1 MLLVAEVLG
10 VKPHDEAVDAFA
22 LIEGAMNAMDIKSM
36 LPSLAHHV
44 EIAEVDKELN
54 RGDQILVRTAGRNEV
69 FHHGIFIGRLPGVLE
84 DKNLVVDF
92 WGPPKEGKHGARI
105 RLRTLTEFITMPR
118 QRAAQ
123 LAVMRWKRD
132 TQDLREFT
140 ATLALTLHKDLKD
153 CSGLYHLLNSNCSH
167 FATWCRTLRAMDPP
181 THEQVAKMQNC
192 YWDVLEENA
201 ELKTS
206 VLEKDEIIARL
217 RRQLNTANHKS
228 LMFFA
233 GQSMQGA
240 VGVTLAM
247 QTIPAGLW
255 RPRARSAR

>member
-1 MLLVAEVLG
+1 MLL
-10 VKPHDEAVDAFA
+10 KPHDESVDAFA
-22 LIEGAMNAMDIKSM
+22 LIEGAMNAMDMKSM
-36 LPSLAHHV
+36 LPSLAHPV

-54 RGDQILVRTAGRNEV
+54 RGDQILVRTAGRKEV
-69 FHHGIFIGRLPGVLE
+69 FHHGVFIGRLPGVLE

-167 FATWCRTLRAMDPP
+167 FATWCRTLSPD
-181 THEQVAKMQNC
+181 
-192 YWDVLEENA
+192 
-201 ELKTS
+201 
-206 VLEKDEIIARL
+206 
-217 RRQLNTANHKS
+217 
-228 LMFFA
+228 
-233 GQSMQGA
+233 
-240 VGVTLAM
+240 
-247 QTIPAGLW
+247 
-255 RPRARSAR
+255 

>member
-36 LPSLAHHV
+36 LPSLAHPV
-44 EIAEVDKELN
+44 EKAEVDKELN

-167 FATWCRTLRAMDPP
+167 FATWCRTLR
-181 THEQVAKMQNC
+181 
-192 YWDVLEENA
+192 LEVDHLTKISTMTE
-201 ELKTS
+201 
-206 VLEKDEIIARL
+206 
-217 RRQLNTANHKS
+217 S
-228 LMFFA
+228 LPNPKLQISKALF
-233 GQSMQGA
+233 
-240 VGVTLAM
+240 L
-247 QTIPAGLW
+247 
-255 RPRARSAR
+255 

>member
-10 VKPHDEAVDAFA
+10 VKPHDQAVDAFA

-36 LPSLAHHV
+36 LPSLAHPV

-54 RGDQILVRTAGRNEV
+54 RGDQILVRTAGRKEV
-69 FHHGIFIGRLPGVLE
+69 FHHGIFIGRLPEVLE

-167 FATWCRTLRAMDPP
+167 FATWCRTLRFATLIFASPP
-181 THEQVAKMQNC
+181 CSLRCADCVA
-192 YWDVLEENA
+192 
-201 ELKTS
+201 
-206 VLEKDEIIARL
+206 I
-217 RRQLNTANHKS
+217 HKS
-228 LMFFA
+228 TSLSA
-233 GQSMQGA
+233 SSMA
-240 VGVTLAM
+240 STTTLLTLPSSTLAHRHVSSSKM
-247 QTIPAGLW
+247 K
-255 RPRARSAR
+255 

>member
-36 LPSLAHHV
+36 LPSLAHPV

-54 RGDQILVRTAGRNEV
+54 RGDQILVRTAGRKEV
-69 FHHGIFIGRLPGVLE
+69 FHHGIFIGRLLGVLE

-181 THEQVAKMQNC
+181 TREQVAKLQNC

-206 VLEKDEIIARL
+206 VLEKDELIARL
-217 RRQLNTANHKS
+217 RRQLNTANHK
-228 LMFFA
+228 
-233 GQSMQGA
+233 
-240 VGVTLAM
+240 VG
-247 QTIPAGLW
+247 
-255 RPRARSAR
+255 

>member
-36 LPSLAHHV
+36 LPSLAHPV
-44 EIAEVDKELN
+44 EIAEVDKDLN
-54 RGDQILVRTAGRNEV
+54 RGDQILVRTAGRKEV
-69 FHHGIFIGRLPGVLE
+69 FHHGIFIGHLPGVLE
-84 DKNLVVDF
+84 EKNLVVDF

-153 CSGLYHLLNSNCSH
+153 CSVHAGRSRRDAGDADYPGGALATSGEISPVKLELL
-167 FATWCRTLRAMDPP
+167 LG
-181 THEQVAKMQNC
+181 V
-192 YWDVLEENA
+192 VLV
-201 ELKTS
+201 
-206 VLEKDEIIARL
+206 VL
-217 RRQLNTANHKS
+217 
-228 LMFFA
+228 
-233 GQSMQGA
+233 G
-240 VGVTLAM
+240 GVTTHSSRLLAEG
-247 QTIPAGLW
+247 QG
-255 RPRARSAR
+255 

>member
-22 LIEGAMNAMDIKSM
+22 LIEGAMNAMDINSM
-36 LPSLAHHV
+36 LPSLAHPV

-54 RGDQILVRTAGRNEV
+54 RGDQILVRTAGRKEV
-69 FHHGIFIGRLPGVLE
+69 FHHGIFIGRLHGVLE

-132 TQDLREFT
+132 TQELREFT
-140 ATLALTLHKDLKD
+140 ATLALTLHKDLKE
-153 CSGLYHLLNSNCSH
+153 CSGS
-167 FATWCRTLRAMDPP
+167 
-181 THEQVAKMQNC
+181 
-192 YWDVLEENA
+192 
-201 ELKTS
+201 
-206 VLEKDEIIARL
+206 
-217 RRQLNTANHKS
+217 
-228 LMFFA
+228 
-233 GQSMQGA
+233 A
-240 VGVTLAM
+240 VM
-247 QTIPAGLW
+247 
-255 RPRARSAR
+255 